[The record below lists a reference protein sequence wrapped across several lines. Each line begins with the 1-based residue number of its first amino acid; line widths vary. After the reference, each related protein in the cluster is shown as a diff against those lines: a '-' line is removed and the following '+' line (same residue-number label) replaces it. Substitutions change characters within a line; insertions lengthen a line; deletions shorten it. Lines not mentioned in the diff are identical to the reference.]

1 MVKRKTNTK
10 GRWLIIAFMAIASLI
25 FTGCDNGSLGLKSG
39 SITGYILNV
48 DTNQPVSEV
57 LVTAKGTV
65 SGGTENRSTYTTGD
79 GSFVLADLKKG
90 SWAINVEKFG
100 FIIATDSAEI
110 AHRTVEVNNGE
121 TVSAPVIKLHKT
133 ELLVRGVLKGYPVDA
148 VTGRPLSKFT
158 VTQATPYNQRKSKTF
173 ETAADF

>member
-57 LVTAKGTV
+57 LVTAKG
-65 SGGTENRSTYTTGD
+65 
-79 GSFVLADLKKG
+79 
-90 SWAINVEKFG
+90 
-100 FIIATDSAEI
+100 
-110 AHRTVEVNNGE
+110 
-121 TVSAPVIKLHKT
+121 
-133 ELLVRGVLKGYPVDA
+133 
-148 VTGRPLSKFT
+148 
-158 VTQATPYNQRKSKTF
+158 
-173 ETAADF
+173 